1 MDGFH
6 HSHLCNGMGI
16 TKIMLVFFST
26 NLINS
31 GWVNRNSIG
40 GSTYCNCK
48 LIPDLI
54 LIIGCKTNSN

>member
-6 HSHLCNGMGI
+6 HSHLCNGMRI
-16 TKIMLVFFST
+16 TKVMLVLYST

-40 GSTYCNCK
+40 GSTYCK
-48 LIPDLI
+48 LISRF
-54 LIIGCKTNSN
+54 NSDNWL